1 MTVYNQALALAFV
14 LLLGLLGGRIVEKF
28 KVPMVVGFLLTGIV
42 LSPSL
47 TNLIPASMIEELEI
61 LRVLG
66 LGMIAMIIGG
76 ELEIAKLKG
85 LLPSILDITLLQV
98 FGTFAAVFSAMHFI
112 MGLPLPESL
121 LLGAISTAS
130 APASPVAVVR
140 EYRAQG
146 VFTRT
151 LLGVVGFLDAVAI
164 MFFAIVSA
172 FAGASLRGIA
182 LVPAFFLEPLWKIF
196 GSIMLGAGAGLVLL
210 MALRYIKRKNQ
221 VLVLLL
227 GMVFLISASSHQV
240 GLSPLLANMIAGVTV
255 ANLYPRPEIFQR
267 FEDIEL
273 PVFLAFFLLAG
284 ASLRLD
290 ILAANWLVVTV
301 YVLVRGFGKVGGTF
315 LGARLAG
322 AQESVQKY
330 LGFAMFSKAGVTIG
344 LIMVVQDQFPEIAST
359 IVAVELAAVAVCS
372 VIGPLGERFA
382 VLSSGEA
389 WSR

>member
-1 MTVYNQALALAFV
+1 MALI
-14 LLLGLLGGRIVEKF
+14 LLLGLLTGRLGQKIKM
-28 KVPMVVGFLLTGIV
+28 PMVVGFILAGII

-47 TNLIPASMIEELEI
+47 TNVISEQMIEELEI

-66 LGMIAMIIGG
+66 LGMIAMVIGG
-76 ELEIAKLKG
+76 ELEIKKLRG
-85 LLPSILDITLLQV
+85 LLHCILDITLIQV
-98 FGTFAAVFSAMHFI
+98 IGTFVAVFAAMHYL

-140 EYRAQG
+140 EFRARG
-146 VFTRT
+146 AFTST

-164 MFFAIVSA
+164 IFFAIISA
-172 FAGASLRGIA
+172 LAGVFLRGGELA
-182 LVPAFFLEPLWKIF
+182 LSFFLEPLLEIG
-196 GSIMLGAGAGLVLL
+196 GSVLLGAGAGLV
-210 MALRYIKRKNQ
+210 MIIAFRFIERKKQ

-227 GMVFLISASSHQV
+227 GMVLMNSSVAHV
-240 GLSPLLANMIAGVTV
+240 LHLSPLLVNMLAGFTV
-255 ANLYPRPEIFQR
+255 ANLYPRPEILQH
-267 FEDIEL
+267 FEEIEL
-273 PVFLAFFLLAG
+273 PILIAFFLLAG

-290 ILAANWLVVTV
+290 VLAANWLVVTV
-301 YVLVRGFGKVGGTF
+301 YIIVRGLGKVGGTF

-322 AQESVQKY
+322 AQETVQKY

-359 IVAVELAAVAVCS
+359 IVAIELAAVAACS
-372 VIGPLGERFA
+372 IIGPVGERFA

-389 WSR
+389 WAR

>member
-1 MTVYNQALALAFV
+1 MTVYNQALALAFI

-28 KVPMVVGFLLTGIV
+28 KVPMVVGFILTGIV

-47 TNLIPASMIEELEI
+47 TNLISANMIEELEI

-76 ELEIAKLKG
+76 ELEIAKLRG
-85 LLPSILDITLLQV
+85 LLPSILEITLLQV
-98 FGTFAAVFSAMHFI
+98 FGTFAAVFSAMYFF

-146 VFTRT
+146 IFTRT

-164 MFFAIVSA
+164 IFFAIVSA

-196 GSIMLGAGAGLVLL
+196 GSILLGVGAGLLL
-210 MALRYIKRKNQ
+210 LIALRYIKRKNQ

-240 GLSPLLANMIAGVTV
+240 GFSPLLANMVAGVTV
-255 ANLYPRPEIFQR
+255 ANIYPRPEVFQR

-273 PVFLAFFLLAG
+273 PVFLVFFLLAG

-290 ILAANWLVVTV
+290 VLAANWLVVTV

-322 AQESVQKY
+322 AQESVRKY

-389 WSR
+389 WLR

>member
-1 MTVYNQALALAFV
+1 LTVYNQALALAFV

>member
-1 MTVYNQALALAFV
+1 LNVYEQALVMALI
-14 LLLGLLGGRIVEKF
+14 LLLGLLTGRLGQKIKM
-28 KVPMVVGFLLTGIV
+28 PMVVGFILAGII

-47 TNLIPASMIEELEI
+47 TNVISEQMIEELEI

-66 LGMIAMIIGG
+66 LGMIAMVIGG
-76 ELEIAKLKG
+76 ELEIKKLRG
-85 LLPSILDITLLQV
+85 LLHCILDITLIQV
-98 FGTFAAVFSAMHFI
+98 IGTFVAVFAAMHYL

-140 EYRAQG
+140 EFRARG
-146 VFTRT
+146 AFTST

-164 MFFAIVSA
+164 IFFAIISA
-172 FAGASLRGIA
+172 LAGVFLRGGELA
-182 LVPAFFLEPLWKIF
+182 LSFFLEPLLEIG
-196 GSIMLGAGAGLVLL
+196 GSVLLGAGAGLV
-210 MALRYIKRKNQ
+210 MIIAFRFIERKKQ

-227 GMVFLISASSHQV
+227 GMVLMNSSVAHV
-240 GLSPLLANMIAGVTV
+240 LHLSPLLVNMLAGFTV
-255 ANLYPRPEIFQR
+255 ANLYPRPEILQH
-267 FEDIEL
+267 FEEIEL
-273 PVFLAFFLLAG
+273 PILIAFFLLAG

-290 ILAANWLVVTV
+290 VLAANWLVVTV
-301 YVLVRGFGKVGGTF
+301 YIIVRGLGKVGGTF

-322 AQESVQKY
+322 AQETVQKY

-359 IVAVELAAVAVCS
+359 IVAIELAAVAACS
-372 VIGPLGERFA
+372 IIGPVGERFA

-389 WSR
+389 WAR

>member
-1 MTVYNQALALAFV
+1 MNVYEQALVMALI
-14 LLLGLLGGRIVEKF
+14 LLLGLLTGRLGQKIKM
-28 KVPMVVGFLLTGIV
+28 PMVVGFILAGII

-47 TNLIPASMIEELEI
+47 TNVISEQMIEELEI

-66 LGMIAMIIGG
+66 LGMIAMVIGG
-76 ELEIAKLKG
+76 ELEIKKLRG
-85 LLPSILDITLLQV
+85 LLHCILDITLIQV
-98 FGTFAAVFSAMHFI
+98 IGTFVAVFAAMHYL

-140 EYRAQG
+140 EFRARG
-146 VFTRT
+146 AFTST

-164 MFFAIVSA
+164 IFFAIISA
-172 FAGASLRGIA
+172 LAGVFLRGGELA
-182 LVPAFFLEPLWKIF
+182 LSFFLEPLLEIG
-196 GSIMLGAGAGLVLL
+196 GSVLLGAGAGLV
-210 MALRYIKRKNQ
+210 MIIAFRFIERKKQ

-227 GMVFLISASSHQV
+227 GMVLMNSSVAHV
-240 GLSPLLANMIAGVTV
+240 LHLSPLLVNMLAGFTV
-255 ANLYPRPEIFQR
+255 ANLYPRPEILQH
-267 FEDIEL
+267 FEEIEL
-273 PVFLAFFLLAG
+273 PILIAFFLLAG

-290 ILAANWLVVTV
+290 VLAANWLVVTV
-301 YVLVRGFGKVGGTF
+301 YIIVRGLGKVGGTF

-322 AQESVQKY
+322 AQETVQKY

-359 IVAVELAAVAVCS
+359 IVAIELAAVAACS
-372 VIGPLGERFA
+372 IIGPVGERFA

-389 WSR
+389 WAR